1 MPMLKIRCQKCSAVI
16 STGMDMSYEAF
27 RSATLMEHVV
37 ECPACDHTQTWTVDD
52 VDKSVFAQF
61 KK

>member
-1 MPMLKIRCQKCSAVI
+1 MALLKIRCEKCGAVI

-27 RSATLMEHVV
+27 RAATLMEHVV
-37 ECPACDHTQTWTVDD
+37 ECPACDHVQTWTVDD